1 MHLPHPSRHLFQSLV
16 KHTST
21 FSRYASII
29 EGPYIKLTV
38 EYYTTAAPA
47 LKAEHEHNVH
57 GFLKAA
63 DSMIAEEETR
73 CDSVLRKESKSS
85 VSHAVLVL
93 LLHQDRLSW
102 LTENGNDFHVEPC
115 LCTVLTDIQLSRTTC
130 PLKPPIPSS
139 S

>member
-1 MHLPHPSRHLFQSLV
+1 VALSSWLTHERTTHLPHPSRHLFQSLV
-16 KHTST
+16 KHTSA
-21 FSRYASII
+21 FSRYTSVV
-29 EGPYIKLTV
+29 EVPYIKLTV
-38 EYYTTAAPA
+38 DYYTTAAPA
-47 LKAEHEHNVH
+47 LKAEHENNVH

-102 LTENGNDFHVEPC
+102 LTENGNDFHAEPC
-115 LCTVLTDIQLSRTTC
+115 HSTVLTDI
-130 PLKPPIPSS
+130 
-139 S
+139 